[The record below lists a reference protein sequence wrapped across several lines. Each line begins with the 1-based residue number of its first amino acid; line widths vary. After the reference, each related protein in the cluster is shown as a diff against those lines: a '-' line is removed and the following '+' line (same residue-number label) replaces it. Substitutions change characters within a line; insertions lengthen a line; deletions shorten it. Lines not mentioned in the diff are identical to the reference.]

1 MSNVT
6 NELTGFGQHTAE
18 EVQEIQKALSIGSN
32 TYGNTLPGSMTGG
45 TALSVESLDRT
56 LKVATNMLS
65 HLVLWKDIAKEQVD
79 QVINQYN
86 VLNQYGKEVSPFFA
100 MGSTP
105 TGTDAGYA
113 RDYFQV
119 KYLGTKG
126 SVTHDLTKIR
136 AAHGA
141 VVAEQVMNKT
151 IELLSR
157 NERAMVEASSSINFL
172 EYDGIDAQI
181 RTKGSAS
188 KYIAQGWVGYN
199 ETGVDASPV
208 KDIRS
213 GSSASDL
220 DQDILEDAG
229 LRALNNF
236 GMPGNYK
243 MFLATDAHSRYSR
256 SFYLSQRTMPGS
268 SQPSGYYTPDFRG
281 SLHYDFKPSTFLRPR
296 KEVLATAVSASSAP
310 TIASLASPVNAASQ
324 FASGDAGTYSYR
336 VSAVFA
342 DGETLASS
350 QSTVTVSAGDGVTI
364 DISYS
369 GSPLYF
375 NIFRAPV
382 GTTTGHKFIGRIA
395 ATTSGATYTV
405 DLNAKLPGSSSAY
418 LLDMSP
424 NVVAW
429 KQLGSM
435 IKYDLA
441 VTTTAYEWLQLLYG
455 SPLVTLP
462 RFNVIIDNIA

>member
-157 NERAMVEASSSINFL
+157 NERAMV
-172 EYDGIDAQI
+172 
-181 RTKGSAS
+181 
-188 KYIAQGWVGYN
+188 
-199 ETGVDASPV
+199 
-208 KDIRS
+208 
-213 GSSASDL
+213 
-220 DQDILEDAG
+220 
-229 LRALNNF
+229 
-236 GMPGNYK
+236 
-243 MFLATDAHSRYSR
+243 
-256 SFYLSQRTMPGS
+256 
-268 SQPSGYYTPDFRG
+268 
-281 SLHYDFKPSTFLRPR
+281 
-296 KEVLATAVSASSAP
+296 
-310 TIASLASPVNAASQ
+310 
-324 FASGDAGTYSYR
+324 
-336 VSAVFA
+336 
-342 DGETLASS
+342 
-350 QSTVTVSAGDGVTI
+350 
-364 DISYS
+364 
-369 GSPLYF
+369 
-375 NIFRAPV
+375 
-382 GTTTGHKFIGRIA
+382 
-395 ATTSGATYTV
+395 
-405 DLNAKLPGSSSAY
+405 
-418 LLDMSP
+418 
-424 NVVAW
+424 
-429 KQLGSM
+429 
-435 IKYDLA
+435 
-441 VTTTAYEWLQLLYG
+441 
-455 SPLVTLP
+455 
-462 RFNVIIDNIA
+462 